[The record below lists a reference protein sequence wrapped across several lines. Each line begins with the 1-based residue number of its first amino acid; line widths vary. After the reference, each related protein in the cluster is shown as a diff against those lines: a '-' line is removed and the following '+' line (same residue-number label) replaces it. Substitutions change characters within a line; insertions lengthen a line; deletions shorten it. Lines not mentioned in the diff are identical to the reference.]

1 MSSSSSR
8 TFSGVIDFPFY
19 GWPLFRSNIF
29 PEMFEALVAAEQ
41 RAKDGGI
48 RQQYITGAIGIR
60 RHPKKHVELPIAR
73 FGKRVRLGHVDR
85 LFGKHTNGFC
95 VFGGQRVV

>member
-1 MSSSSSR
+1 
-8 TFSGVIDFPFY
+8 
-19 GWPLFRSNIF
+19 
-29 PEMFEALVAAEQ
+29 MFEALVAAEQ

-73 FGKRVRLGHVDR
+73 IGKRVGPGHVDR
-85 LFGKHTNGFC
+85 LFGKYTNGFC
-95 VFGGQRVV
+95 VFAGWRVVREMHVEVESGHALEPAFGIQIFCNC